1 MQENKL
7 QIAKS
12 ILELTTKG
20 DLKQSFDLVIGLM
33 KELRNDIR
41 GEIFTNNAQN
51 KKDLMELLSY
61 IQKTE
66 TKLTKLISNS
76 DGKIIK
82 SSKELSSLVKEVSKL
97 DKKISEIDDSLSVN
111 LGKRI
116 NLFEYKIKEL
126 ESKIDDNE
134 VEELEDDVEYL
145 LNRVKDLEY
154 KFNKFSEYESPTR
167 NPLFGFRLVR
177 HDDTLTGDGT
187 MQNPLSVVGGGG
199 GGGGGF
205 SIETPTGSVNGSNVT
220 FTVTQTPVYIVSD
233 GTTYF
238 DGAGYTIAG
247 LTVTMTV
254 APSSFIRNFYGGSGT
269 TVETP
274 SGTIDG
280 ANAIFTVTSTP
291 DYIVSD
297 GATYFD
303 GAGYTIVGLTVT
315 MTVPPSSFIRSFY

>member
-7 QIAKS
+7 QLAKG
-12 ILELTTKG
+12 ILELATKG
-20 DLKQSFDLVIGLM
+20 DIKQSFDLVISLM

-41 GEIFTNNAQN
+41 GELFTSNAQS
-51 KKDLMELLSY
+51 KKDLLELSSY

-66 TKLTKLISNS
+66 TKLTKLISNT
-76 DGKIIK
+76 DGKVLK
-82 SSKELSSLVKEVSKL
+82 SSKELSSNLVKEVSKL
-97 DKKISEIDDSLSVN
+97 DKKISEIDNSLSVN
-111 LGKRI
+111 LGNKI
-116 NLFEYKIKEL
+116 NLFDYRIKEL
-126 ESKIDDNE
+126 ESKIDDSE
-134 VEELEDDVEYL
+134 VEELEDNVDYL
-145 LNRVKDLEY
+145 LKKIEQLE
-154 KFNKFSEYESPTR
+154 KQILKISVYESPTR

-199 GGGGGF
+199 GGSAY
-205 SIETPTGSVNGSNVT
+205 SIETPSGSVNGSNVT
-220 FTVTQTPVYIVSD
+220 FTVTQTPVYLVSD
-233 GTTYF
+233 GATYF
-238 DGAGYTIAG
+238 DGAGYTIVG

-254 APSSFIRNFYGGSGT
+254 APTSFIRNFYAGSGT
-269 TVETP
+269 TIETP
-274 SGTIDG
+274 SGTVNG
-280 ANAIFTVTSTP
+280 TNAIFTVTSTP